1 MKKVILGAIFA
12 VLSFNAYS
20 VGLMSSSEQV
30 KEKKDDAQYL
40 LECYAYD
47 QKISQRIYD
56 YVRYSDHAWKIYI
69 HVGDNATLID
79 NWACIIQEL

>member
-12 VLSFNAYS
+12 VLSFNAHS

-30 KEKKDDAQYL
+30 KEKKDDAQYFI
-40 LECYAYD
+40 ECYAYD

-56 YVRYSDHAWKIYI
+56 YSRYNYNSWKIYI
-69 HVGDNATLID
+69 HAGDKETVID